1 MQGVLQDTKCQHI
14 QTCSDCVEK
23 QCKIRSKVEKAKK
36 EKSIQVQ
43 LKALEISQYCTQI
56 DELNLTISTWRSKAY
71 AAWSKQ
77 TELEKEIALLNK
89 ILKVACNEAV
99 YGKEYDTKEQ
109 ETQTDAE
116 PQPTSASSTSN

>member
-14 QTCSDCVEK
+14 QTCSDCIEK
-23 QCKIRSKVEKAKK
+23 QCKIWSKVEKAKK

-71 AAWSKQ
+71 QAWQKEE
-77 TELEKEIALLNK
+77 ELEREIDLLNR
-89 ILKVACNEAV
+89 ILKVASNEAV
-99 YGKEYDTKEQ
+99 YGKEINTKSQ

-116 PQPTSASSTSN
+116 PQPTSASSSN